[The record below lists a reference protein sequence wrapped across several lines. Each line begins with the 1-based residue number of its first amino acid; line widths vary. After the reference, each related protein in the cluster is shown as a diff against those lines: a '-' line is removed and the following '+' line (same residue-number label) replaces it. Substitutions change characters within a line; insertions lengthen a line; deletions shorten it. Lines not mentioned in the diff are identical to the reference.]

1 MPDPSPRPLP
11 ERSNLQI
18 TALSLEAQR
27 ELMPQALGLFAV
39 SLPIFVWVGSFA
51 TDASFMAASFAVFA
65 INWGAFYVIVNWLR
79 RPEAANV
86 GRRLRIQILGA
97 LLWAGAV
104 AQVSAFGDAAGPARE
119 SILMMAA
126 GAAVICLFFVS
137 PSLPALLIVG
147 PVAMAGPL
155 IALFSQPQ
163 SRNQGTLAWGAFAL
177 AYLLSLIL
185 NRNLR
190 QQYGLTAERAALTAE
205 RESSLARAESL
216 ARSKS
221 SLVATLSQE
230 IRNGLTGVIH
240 VLAAAAGQN
249 ARSAPSR
256 AQIAAALNAATD
268 LVGVLDATLDSEI
281 AQAGALEI
289 GTIAFDAVLQVRELA
304 IQARA
309 QASERGLEFAVWV
322 DPDLDARATGAAMAD
337 PARSRQILANL
348 LANAIRYTPRG
359 RVEMR
364 IEPRGEDRLAIAI
377 ADTGPGLSNDELE
390 RAFEPFGRVERTAA
404 GVPGAGLGLSLS
416 RELARLMRCELL
428 AESATGVGSCF
439 TLLLPFDPRV
449 SLKQPEVESELSRG
463 GGLKVLLAEEDPLA
477 AAAVRKILEE
487 LGHQVAQARDGRRA
501 LDLAGACPFDLVI
514 LSAGMTG
521 LDAQAAT
528 AAIRA
533 LEGDAAT
540 TPLIVLIDGDLA
552 QSQACLQAGADT
564 VLRKPVTVSALA
576 RAVTEAVRAH
586 PAEKRAA
593 A

>member
-1 MPDPSPRPLP
+1 M
-11 ERSNLQI
+11 
-18 TALSLEAQR
+18 
-27 ELMPQALGLFAV
+27 
-39 SLPIFVWVGSFA
+39 
-51 TDASFMAASFAVFA
+51 
-65 INWGAFYVIVNWLR
+65 
-79 RPEAANV
+79 
-86 GRRLRIQILGA
+86 
-97 LLWAGAV
+97 
-104 AQVSAFGDAAGPARE
+104 AQVSAFGDAAGPARR

-177 AYLLSLIL
+177 AFLLSLIL

-304 IQARA
+304 IQARCPGVRTGPRIRRLGRPRPRCA
-309 QASERGLEFAVWV
+309 RHRRGDGRPSPQPPDPGKSAGQRDPLHAKGPGGNADRTRAVKTAWRSPSPTPVRASRTRSSRGRSSRSGGSSAPPPACRARGL
-322 DPDLDARATGAAMAD
+322 G
-337 PARSRQILANL
+337 S
-348 LANAIRYTPRG
+348 
-359 RVEMR
+359 
-364 IEPRGEDRLAIAI
+364 
-377 ADTGPGLSNDELE
+377 
-390 RAFEPFGRVERTAA
+390 
-404 GVPGAGLGLSLS
+404 SLS

-449 SLKQPEVESELSRG
+449 SLKQPEVESELSHG
-463 GGLKVLLAEEDPLA
+463 SGLKVLLAEEDPLA

-540 TPLIVLIDGDLA
+540 TL
-552 QSQACLQAGADT
+552 
-564 VLRKPVTVSALA
+564 
-576 RAVTEAVRAH
+576 
-586 PAEKRAA
+586 
-593 A
+593 